1 MRRKLLM
8 LAGVLGVCIFS
19 SVDRPALAT
28 AFCSGTYCN
37 ANPSSV
43 CQCPK
48 GTLAF
53 PTGAI
58 VDCYTWH
65 ADCNYL

>member
-19 SVDRPALAT
+19 SVERPALAT
-28 AFCSGTYCN
+28 PFCSGTYCN
-37 ANPSSV
+37 ANPDSV
-43 CQCPK
+43 CQCPQ

-53 PTGAI
+53 PTAAV
-58 VDCYTWH
+58 VDCYTWR